1 MSRSVRIAAAV
12 AVGGS
17 LVVAAPALAAK
28 PPKKVGTT
36 INIQTGAIGA
46 LKPNTP
52 AAKVRSLLGK
62 PNNQDKQGF
71 SGQSSDLAMD
81 YGQYGLQLSFWQ
93 GTQGGAPKLSGTTVT
108 SSIYKT
114 KQGVG
119 VGSSLSALQKST
131 KGVKCYHGS
140 SQYCTFTAG
149 KGTTNFYY
157 SGTTIKKIVLNF

>member
-1 MSRSVRIAAAV
+1 MSRSVRLAAAV

-17 LVVAAPALAAK
+17 LVVAGPALAAK
-28 PPKKVGTT
+28 PPKQVGTT
-36 INIQTGAIGA
+36 INIQTGTIGA

-71 SGQSSDLAMD
+71 SGKSSDLVMN
-81 YGQYGLQLSFWQ
+81 YGQFGLNLSFWQ
-93 GTQGGAPKLSGTTVT
+93 GTQGGSPKLSGTTVT
-108 SSIYKT
+108 SSQYKT

-119 VGSSLSALQKST
+119 VGSSLSTLQKST
-131 KGVKCYHGS
+131 KVKCYHAS
-140 SQYCTFTAG
+140 KYCTYTAG